1 MLKQYIAEKTI
12 LIDQALQ
19 AALPPQTG
27 CDAVLVEAMRYSLF
41 AGGKR
46 LRPILLMAAAEAL
59 DSPGHLYTQV
69 ACALEMI
76 HTYSLIHDD
85 LPVMDNDDYRRG
97 KFTNHKVYGEAL
109 ALLAGDGL
117 LTEAFVTILSQQ
129 GVDKGTLCTVVKE
142 IASAAG
148 PYGMVSGQVV
158 DLLSE
163 NKQIDSATLQYM
175 HQQKTGAMFRAA
187 VRSGAYLAGADER
200 QLAALTEYAR
210 QFGLAFQITDDI
222 LDVVGNSE
230 KIGKPVGSDER
241 NHKSTYVSLYTLSG
255 AREMARQ
262 SVEQAIAALATF
274 GKKAEILRLLVQYL
288 LLRES

>member
-1 MLKQYIAEKTI
+1 MLKQYIAERTT

-27 CDAVLVEAMRYSLF
+27 CDSVLIEAMRYSLF

-46 LRPILLMAAAEAL
+46 LRPILLMATAEAL
-59 DSPGHLYTQV
+59 GSPGHLYIQV

-97 KFTNHKVYGEAL
+97 KLTNHKVYGDAL

-117 LTEAFVTILSQQ
+117 LTEAFVTMLLQP
-129 GVDKGTLCTVVKE
+129 GVDKGILCIVVKE
-142 IASAAG
+142 IAEAAG
-148 PYGMVSGQVV
+148 PYGMVSGQAV

-163 NKQIDSATLQYM
+163 NKRIDSKTLQYM
-175 HQQKTGAMFRAA
+175 HHQKTGAMFRAA
-187 VRSGAYLAGADER
+187 VRSGAWLAGADER
-200 QLAALTEYAR
+200 QLAALTEYAN

-222 LDVVGNSE
+222 LDVVGSSE
-230 KIGKPVGSDER
+230 KIGKLVGSDER
-241 NHKSTYVSLYTLSG
+241 NHKSTYVSLYTLDG

-262 SVEQAIAALATF
+262 SIEQAVAALTIF
-274 GKKAEILRLLVQYL
+274 GDKAETLRLLVQHL